1 MKIQYGQFLTL
12 LLALNGAFGSSL
24 DEVWGGIP
32 QSQFQLDDLLNDI
45 TPMDFAKNNDYG
57 KNFDYDML
65 TGAMGQED
73 PSKSVSNDVEKNE
86 QDMSESLKAPGST
99 MLPSYCDPPN
109 PCPIGYTTADGCLE
123 DFENSSEFSRR
134 YQATQKCICDSEH
147 MFDCPRQEA
156 SRGPEA
162 IQAVNM
168 ISSIPGF
175 EQMSEGNN
183 PYLDGHKL
191 PVAAKKGNF

>member
-1 MKIQYGQFLTL
+1 
-12 LLALNGAFGSSL
+12 
-24 DEVWGGIP
+24 
-32 QSQFQLDDLLNDI
+32 
-45 TPMDFAKNNDYG
+45 
-57 KNFDYDML
+57 
-65 TGAMGQED
+65 
-73 PSKSVSNDVEKNE
+73 
-86 QDMSESLKAPGST
+86 MSESLKAPGST

-162 IQAVNM
+162 IQAVVKFLKEFLTE
-168 ISSIPGF
+168 SKHTF
-175 EQMSEGNN
+175 
-183 PYLDGHKL
+183 
-191 PVAAKKGNF
+191 KKGIFLLDQLFCDNTYFVHRILSRSQQNIFLIR